1 MSKVIEY
8 PMDLQPMT
16 PEEKTESQRIIAEA
30 RAAGHPLA
38 KWAGTLPDDEITRE
52 WIKAMRQYRQEVEN
66 DPERW

>member
-1 MSKVIEY
+1 
-8 PMDLQPMT
+8 MT

-52 WIKAMRQYRQEVEN
+52 WIKAMRQYRQEVED